1 MNIHESI
8 EKVETQSPVCR
19 VHTAKGQL
27 IDVMVDESTGA
38 PLPRQGD
45 TLRVQIQPG
54 AAADSWIHDDAW
66 PYVAQGQ
73 YVAPGVVSCGGL
85 LFSNP
90 LGYRGDGAGMDDLA
104 PVCVRA
110 AWSAPA

>member
-1 MNIHESI
+1 MHLHESI
-8 EKVETQSPVCR
+8 DKIEIQSPVYR
-19 VHTAKGQL
+19 VHTGKGQL
-27 IDVMVDESTGA
+27 IDIVVDEGA
-38 PLPRQGD
+38 GDPLPRQGD
-45 TLRVQIQPG
+45 MLRVQVHPG
-54 AAADSWIHDDAW
+54 TADAWSHDAAW

-90 LGYRGDGAGMDDLA
+90 LASGGDAAGMDDLG
-104 PVCVRA
+104 PVCVLA